1 MMGTFDEWQ
10 AQKDSQYILAVD
22 YLEQL
27 AKRHDSTIEATANHL
42 IHCDSLKEI
51 YEKSDNGEYYP
62 AYEPTGYGYY
72 DNDTPP
78 PRIQFLESAKANT
91 DTTGKILSKDFYR
104 MWDNNYFKK
113 SELPAIEPV
122 EPNEPRKNNNEIIA
136 EIVAKADI
144 VKIIGKHVEL
154 KRSGNDFKGCCPF
167 HGEKTPSF
175 FISPKKGLYNCFGCG
190 VSGNALTFL
199 KDYEGM
205 TAGEALK
212 ELSRQTGIGLPNQD
226 NETKLLKVPYK
237 NEKKPFNSIAS
248 FITSYNLPQVTALI
262 LGINF
267 EHLTVHENNTYIDQN
282 ECPQEKV
289 LQFDRLLQSLVIMA
303 KNGNLQG
310 IAVTFYTPY
319 SFNHVLTTPPK
330 QEFDYLNSVIDKD
343 NLEKYLK
350 SIGKDL
356 SQLLELQEPLTAP
369 TPQTDSQ
376 LLQQVAD
383 QQATIDQQAKELTNL
398 KTQIEEVT
406 KQKTSIDSLY
416 NISKILFKSE
426 FTSLLIIFTISGI
439 LLLNFTKLNEKDKFV
454 YIYDFCDHWLHEIQV
469 MKIFEPKKTFYPKCI
484 KGAMNR
490 PPEDCGGILG
500 FENFK
505 EIMGN
510 RKHPKFKE
518 MKTWYGG
525 MYDEELFLKY
535 QINED
540 FNNFDTIV
548 EEMLLDL
555 DD

>member
-1 MMGTFDEWQ
+1 MGVTT
-10 AQKDSQYILAVD
+10 ILTVG
-22 YLEQL
+22 
-27 AKRHDSTIEATANHL
+27 ATANYL

-303 KNGNLQG
+303 KDGNLQG

-416 NISKILFKSE
+416 NISKILLKSE
-426 FTSLLIIFTISGI
+426 KEKTQKLTDKLASIEQAGKDTQSNTPADGEPLALVFDSTNANYAPDLVHA
-439 LLLNFTKLNEKDKFV
+439 LNLWLDLYHRNPKDSDSHTNKANIWLKNNTAYEYV
-454 YIYDFCDHWLHEIQV
+454 KRGDTAMNRIREIATPLKDFGQQRA
-469 MKIFEPKKTFYPKCI
+469 KEPKK
-484 KGAMNR
+484 
-490 PPEDCGGILG
+490 
-500 FENFK
+500 
-505 EIMGN
+505 
-510 RKHPKFKE
+510 
-518 MKTWYGG
+518 
-525 MYDEELFLKY
+525 
-535 QINED
+535 
-540 FNNFDTIV
+540 
-548 EEMLLDL
+548 
-555 DD
+555 